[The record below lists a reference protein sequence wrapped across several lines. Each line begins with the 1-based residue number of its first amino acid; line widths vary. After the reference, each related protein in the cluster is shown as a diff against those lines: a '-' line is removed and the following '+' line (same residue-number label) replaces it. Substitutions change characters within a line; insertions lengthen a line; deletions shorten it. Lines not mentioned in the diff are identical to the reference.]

1 MMSIIAATLTA
12 GFLFATTSLAS
23 AGTVVVKSKTVEY
36 KMGNETFAGLF
47 VYPQTSKEPGSCIP
61 GGG

>member
-1 MMSIIAATLTA
+1 
-12 GFLFATTSLAS
+12 
-23 AGTVVVKSKTVEY
+23 
-36 KMGNETFAGLF
+36 MGNETFAGLF